1 MRRWLALGGYA
12 ALLYG
17 LLPFG
22 PAIGRAV
29 QQSAVGTWVLGGGAG
44 WLVAAG
50 ALVLVV
56 RLRRRRAPAVAWAL
70 AALAALG
77 YAGALLWLRAVR
89 LERVHVPE
97 YGIAAWLAWRALV
110 PRNGDRVGTYVAAA
124 AIAAA
129 IGWSSGPSG
138 IRRTALV
145 VSPFESAR
153 AAREIGARTSVGTMR
168 NACSNLFAA
177 PSSSPLIRSASAAR
191 SEV

>member
-56 RLRRRRAPAVAWAL
+56 RLRRRGAPAVAWAL

-110 PRNGDRVGTYVAAA
+110 PRSGDRVRTYLAAA

-129 IGWSSGPSG
+129 IGWGDELVQSVVPGRYYDLRDVASNALGASLGTLVIFVWRSGQ
-138 IRRTALV
+138 
-145 VSPFESAR
+145 
-153 AAREIGARTSVGTMR
+153 REPQQT
-168 NACSNLFAA
+168 
-177 PSSSPLIRSASAAR
+177 P
-191 SEV
+191 